1 MHFHETRVAIAAGL
15 AGLVLASGIGV
26 AAAPATPPPPVA
38 PATATPLVDASA
50 TGIAL
55 NQIVSAADDR

>member
-1 MHFHETRVAIAAGL
+1 MHFPETRVAIAAGL
-15 AGLVLASGIGV
+15 AGLVLATGIGA

-38 PATATPLVDASA
+38 PATATQLVDASA

-55 NQIVSAADDR
+55 NQIVDAAGDR